1 MNTPLISITRSGSD
15 ISVGS
20 PFHPAFVNRAKEL
33 GGKWDSTAKVWTFD
47 ARDEDDVRALCR
59 AVYGTDGS
67 PDTKLV
73 DLRITFKSGAR
84 AGQRAVYV
92 CGREIARAWGR
103 DSGAKLGEGVKLVE
117 GRITSG
123 GSSKNW
129 ATVVDA
135 GSVFIVRDVPEAKA
149 RAEAEACNTDEF
161 SIEILTSAPAAVD
174 VSALQAEREKLVA
187 RMAEIDAILS
197 TQTASAA

>member
-1 MNTPLISITRSGSD
+1 MNAPIISITRNGSD
-15 ISVGS
+15 ISVAS
-20 PFHPAFVNRAKEL
+20 PFHPAFVHRAKEL
-33 GGKWDSTAKVWTFD
+33 GGKWDAAAKVWAFD

-59 AVYGTDGS
+59 EVYGTDGS
-67 PDTKLV
+67 SDTKLI

-103 DSGAKLGEGVKLVE
+103 DSGAKLGEGIKLVE

>member
-1 MNTPLISITRSGSD
+1 MNAPIISITRSGSD
-15 ISVGS
+15 ISVAS

-59 AVYGTDGS
+59 EVYGTDGS
-67 PDTKLV
+67 ADTKLV
-73 DLRITFKSGAR
+73 DVRITFKSGAR

-117 GRITSG
+117 GRVRSG
-123 GSSKNW
+123 GSAKNW
-129 ATVVDA
+129 ETVIDA
-135 GSVFIVRDVPEAKA
+135 GSVLVLRDVPEPIALRRVCDKA
-149 RAEAEACNTDEF
+149 DRLV
-161 SIEILTSAPAAVD
+161 EILPSAAATVD
-174 VSALQAEREKLVA
+174 VPALQAEREKLVA
-187 RMAEIDAILS
+187 RLAEIDALIS
-197 TQTASAA
+197 SQTATAA

>member
-15 ISVGS
+15 ISVAS
-20 PFHPAFVNRAKEL
+20 PFHPAFVSRAKEL
-33 GGKWDSTAKVWTFD
+33 GGKWDAAAKVWTFD
-47 ARDEDDVRALCR
+47 SRDEGDVRALCR

-103 DSGAKLGEGVKLVE
+103 DSGAKLGDGVKLVQ

-123 GSSKNW
+123 GSMKNW

-135 GSVFIVRDVPEAKA
+135 GSIFIVRDVPEAKA

-161 SIEILTSAPAAVD
+161 SIEVLPSAPAAVD

-187 RMAEIDAILS
+187 RLAEIDAILS